1 MGADKRAFQRDQ
13 AVRLQELLHR
23 MEPQLR
29 LLQGVVVVLRA
40 LSDTTDSIEPI
51 ALGALAHL
59 TGEPVEQITAC
70 WRDALDTIGS
80 HR

>member
-1 MGADKRAFQRDQ
+1 M
-13 AVRLQELLHR
+13 QELLHR

-51 ALGALAHL
+51 ALEALAHL
-59 TGEPVEQITAC
+59 AGEPVEQITAC

>member
-1 MGADKRAFQRDQ
+1 MGANGKVFRRDQ
-13 AVRLQELLHR
+13 AAGLQDLLHR

-29 LLQGVVVVLRA
+29 LLQGAVVVLRA

-51 ALGALAHL
+51 ALEALAHL
-59 TGEPVEQITAC
+59 TGEPVEQTTVC
-70 WRDALDTIGS
+70 WRDALDTVGS

>member
-1 MGADKRAFQRDQ
+1 MGANGRGSRRDQ
-13 AVRLQELLHR
+13 AARLQDLLHR

-29 LLQGVVVVLRA
+29 LLQGAVVVLRA
-40 LSDTTDSIEPI
+40 LSETTDSIEPI
-51 ALGALAHL
+51 ALEALAHL

-70 WRDALDTIGS
+70 WRDALDASGS